1 MRANIFIRADASV
14 RIGSGHVMRCL
25 TLAEELRDA
34 GATVSFVS
42 RAHSGNL
49 NELIRNKGFQC
60 HELPEAHALGTSI
73 EKSYDSRS
81 EYASWL
87 GVSHQRDAEETIE
100 AFCRLKPDWLIVDHY
115 GLDEN
120 WEKIMRPHVGKIMVI
135 DDLADRRHD
144 CDLLLDQN
152 YFAKGE

>member
-100 AFCRLKPDWLIVDHY
+100 AFCRLKPDWLIV
-115 GLDEN
+115 GMTA
-120 WEKIMRPHVGKIMVI
+120 IS
-135 DDLADRRHD
+135 
-144 CDLLLDQN
+144 C
-152 YFAKGE
+152 